1 VPSSEKEG
9 EMRWSMRI
17 QGLEEAPANGGAIV
31 VQLAMLSIHCN
42 YELFGLLPL
51 QLKPDSRE
59 YYPHRLHNVMESYL
73 PLSSQ

>member
-1 VPSSEKEG
+1 
-9 EMRWSMRI
+9 MRWSMRI

-51 QLKPDSRE
+51 QLKPVYE
-59 YYPHRLHNVMESYL
+59 IQQ
-73 PLSSQ
+73 SS

>member
-1 VPSSEKEG
+1 MK
-9 EMRWSMRI
+9 I

-51 QLKPDSRE
+51 QLKPVYEIRQSM
-59 YYPHRLHNVMESYL
+59 LIA
-73 PLSSQ
+73 